1 MKRFSATLGSLAVLG
16 LLALPGG
23 AGAVTTPNGGAAN
36 MVNPSAAPGM
46 TNAMSVNN
54 PIGSQGMW
62 CAVDITA
69 FSYPTP
75 PSPGSC
81 PEAP

>member
-1 MKRFSATLGSLAVLG
+1 MKRLSVMVGTLAVLG
-16 LLALPGG
+16 AAVLPGS

-36 MVNPSAAPGM
+36 MVNSHTWPGGM
-46 TNAMSVNN
+46 STAMSVDNAN
-54 PIGSQGMW
+54 GNQGMW

-69 FSYPTP
+69 LGYPTP

-81 PEAP
+81 PEG